1 MSLAVLELNDQAL
14 LIHTEQGQSISE
26 PGFAQLTSKGIETG
40 EVARSIAWRSPQSS
54 FNQYWRQLNQLPLPS
69 NQRWARHNAD
79 IAFAQIEQLLNATA
93 APEKLILSVPGS
105 FSDEQM
111 SLVTG
116 LIDASSSQLYAVID
130 SALAAGLDCQNQTW
144 IVELQLHQTVVSLI
158 QPQDKGTQG
167 SIEVVQQEL
176 IPDLGIMTIYN
187 SVARHISNSLVT
199 EYRYD
204 PLHNSEGEQTIYDQI
219 PTWLSTLTVKPE
231 VTISISSPKGELPL
245 VLRKHKIEELI
256 EGRLA
261 KLTDI
266 LESTEK
272 NDVVFTHSGAII
284 GRLVSRFATARLL
297 SADQGC
303 RNCFSVQQEIA
314 LESEQLHRIR
324 SLKTGLLSDKI
335 TINQTHQSGYATHL
349 LYNNQAWPLA
359 TAISIYL
366 KNDQLSFKSGADKDA
381 TLALMITDSE
391 LGVLYQQPGNEV
403 LLPKSSQ
410 PGGSIVIAG
419 HKVKLIEVN
428 NG

>member
-261 KLTDI
+261 KLTEI

-272 NDVVFTHSGAII
+272 HDVVFTHSGAII

-381 TLALMITDSE
+381 ALALMITDSE

-403 LLPKSSQ
+403 LLPRSSQ

-419 HKVKLIEVN
+419 HKVKLIEVT

>member
-187 SVARHISNSLVT
+187 SVARHVSNSLVT

-256 EGRLA
+256 ESRLA
-261 KLTDI
+261 KLTEI

-272 NDVVFTHSGAII
+272 HDVVFTHSGAII

-324 SLKTGLLSDKI
+324 SLKTGLLLDKI

-403 LLPKSSQ
+403 LLPRSSQ

>member
-40 EVARSIAWRSPQSS
+40 EAARSIAWRSPQSS

-116 LIDASSSQLYAVID
+116 LIDASSSQLHAVID
-130 SALAAGLDCQNQTW
+130 SALAAGLHCQNQTW

-187 SVARHISNSLVT
+187 SVARHVSNSLVT

-256 EGRLA
+256 ESRLA
-261 KLTDI
+261 KLTEI

-272 NDVVFTHSGAII
+272 HDVVFTHSGAII

-403 LLPKSSQ
+403 LLPRSSQ

-419 HKVKLIEVN
+419 HKVKLIEVT

>member
-116 LIDASSSQLYAVID
+116 LIDASSSQLHAVID
-130 SALAAGLDCQNQTW
+130 SALAAGLHCQNQTW

-187 SVARHISNSLVT
+187 SVARHVSNSLVT

-256 EGRLA
+256 ESRLA
-261 KLTDI
+261 KLTEI

-324 SLKTGLLSDKI
+324 SLKTGLLLDKI

-403 LLPKSSQ
+403 LLPRSSQ

>member
-199 EYRYD
+199 DYRYD

-261 KLTDI
+261 KLTEI

>member
-256 EGRLA
+256 ESRLA
-261 KLTDI
+261 KLTEI

-403 LLPKSSQ
+403 LLPRSSQ

>member
-116 LIDASSSQLYAVID
+116 LIDASSSQLHAVID
-130 SALAAGLDCQNQTW
+130 SALAAGLHCQNQTW

-187 SVARHISNSLVT
+187 SVARHVSNSLVT

-256 EGRLA
+256 ESRLA
-261 KLTDI
+261 KLTEI

-403 LLPKSSQ
+403 LLPRSSQ
-410 PGGSIVIAG
+410 PGGSIVIAR

>member
-14 LIHTEQGQSISE
+14 LIHTEQGQSASE

-187 SVARHISNSLVT
+187 SVARHVSNSLVT

-256 EGRLA
+256 ESRLA
-261 KLTDI
+261 KLTEI

-324 SLKTGLLSDKI
+324 SLKTGLLLDKI

-403 LLPKSSQ
+403 LLPRSSQ

-419 HKVKLIEVN
+419 HKVKLIEVT

>member
-187 SVARHISNSLVT
+187 SVARHVSNSLVT

-261 KLTDI
+261 KLTEI

-324 SLKTGLLSDKI
+324 SLKTGLLLDKI

-403 LLPKSSQ
+403 LLPRSSQ

>member
-261 KLTDI
+261 KLTEI

-335 TINQTHQSGYATHL
+335 TINQTHQSAYATHL

-403 LLPKSSQ
+403 LLPRSSQ

>member
-261 KLTDI
+261 KLTEI

-324 SLKTGLLSDKI
+324 SLKTGLLLDKI

>member
-40 EVARSIAWRSPQSS
+40 EAARSIAWRSPQSS

-256 EGRLA
+256 ESRLA
-261 KLTDI
+261 KLTEI

-272 NDVVFTHSGAII
+272 HDVVFTHSGAII

-403 LLPKSSQ
+403 LLPRSSQ

>member
-116 LIDASSSQLYAVID
+116 LIDASSSQLHAVID
-130 SALAAGLDCQNQTW
+130 SALAAGLHCQNQTW

-199 EYRYD
+199 DYRYD

-256 EGRLA
+256 ESRLA
-261 KLTDI
+261 KLTEI

-272 NDVVFTHSGAII
+272 HDVVFTHSGAII

-391 LGVLYQQPGNEV
+391 LGVLYQQPGYEV
-403 LLPKSSQ
+403 LLPRSSQ

>member
-14 LIHTEQGQSISE
+14 LIHTEQGQCISE

-93 APEKLILSVPGS
+93 AAEKLILSVPGS

-111 SLVTG
+111 SLLTG
-116 LIDASSSQLYAVID
+116 LVDASSSQLHAVID

-187 SVARHISNSLVT
+187 SVAQYISNSLVT
-199 EYRYD
+199 DYRYD

-219 PTWLSTLTVKPE
+219 PTWLSTLAVKPE

-261 KLTDI
+261 KLTEI

-303 RNCFSVQQEIA
+303 QNCFSVQQEIA

-324 SLKTGLLSDKI
+324 SLKTGLLLDEI
-335 TINQTHQSGYATHL
+335 TTNQTHQSAYATHL
-349 LYNNQAWPLA
+349 LYNNQAWSLA

-391 LGVLYQQPGNEV
+391 LGVLYQQSGNQV

>member
-116 LIDASSSQLYAVID
+116 LIDASSSQLHAVID

-187 SVARHISNSLVT
+187 SVARYISNSLVT
-199 EYRYD
+199 DYRYD

-261 KLTDI
+261 KLTEI

-284 GRLVSRFATARLL
+284 SRLVSRFATARLL

-324 SLKTGLLSDKI
+324 SLKTGLLLDKI

-359 TAISIYL
+359 TVISIYL

-391 LGVLYQQPGNEV
+391 LGVLYQQPGYEV
-403 LLPKSSQ
+403 LLPRSSQ

>member
-187 SVARHISNSLVT
+187 SVARHVSNSLVS

-256 EGRLA
+256 ESRLA
-261 KLTDI
+261 KLTEI

-272 NDVVFTHSGAII
+272 HDVVFTHSGAII

-324 SLKTGLLSDKI
+324 SLKTGLLLDGI
-335 TINQTHQSGYATHL
+335 TINQTHQSAYATHL

-403 LLPKSSQ
+403 LLPRSSQ

>member
-256 EGRLA
+256 ESRLA
-261 KLTDI
+261 KLTEI

-272 NDVVFTHSGAII
+272 HDVVFTHSGAII
-284 GRLVSRFATARLL
+284 GRLVSRFVTARLL

-403 LLPKSSQ
+403 LLPRSSQ

>member
-187 SVARHISNSLVT
+187 SVARHVSNSLVS

-256 EGRLA
+256 ESRLA
-261 KLTDI
+261 KLTEI

-272 NDVVFTHSGAII
+272 HDVVFTHSGAII

>member
-40 EVARSIAWRSPQSS
+40 EAARSIAWRSPQSS

-116 LIDASSSQLYAVID
+116 LIDASSSQLHAVID

-187 SVARHISNSLVT
+187 SVARHVSNSLVT

-256 EGRLA
+256 ESRLA
-261 KLTDI
+261 KLTEI

-272 NDVVFTHSGAII
+272 HDVVFTHSGAII

-403 LLPKSSQ
+403 LLPRALSPVVQLSLQ
-410 PGGSIVIAG
+410 AI
-419 HKVKLIEVN
+419 KLN
-428 NG
+428 

>member
-187 SVARHISNSLVT
+187 SVARHVSNSLVS

-256 EGRLA
+256 ESRLA
-261 KLTDI
+261 KLTEI

-272 NDVVFTHSGAII
+272 HDVVFTHSGAII

-303 RNCFSVQQEIA
+303 RNCFSLQQEIA

-403 LLPKSSQ
+403 LLPRSSQ

>member
-187 SVARHISNSLVT
+187 SVARHVSNSLVS

-256 EGRLA
+256 ESRLA
-261 KLTDI
+261 KLTEI

-324 SLKTGLLSDKI
+324 SLKTGLLLDKI

-403 LLPKSSQ
+403 LLPRSSQ

>member
-187 SVARHISNSLVT
+187 SVARHVSNSLVS

-256 EGRLA
+256 ESRLA
-261 KLTDI
+261 KLTEI

-272 NDVVFTHSGAII
+272 HDVVFTHSGAII

-324 SLKTGLLSDKI
+324 SLKTGLLLDKI

-403 LLPKSSQ
+403 LLPRSSQ

>member
-14 LIHTEQGQSISE
+14 LIHTEQGQSASE

-105 FSDEQM
+105 LSDEQM

-116 LIDASSSQLYAVID
+116 LIDASSSQLHAVID
-130 SALAAGLDCQNQTW
+130 SALAAGLHCQNQTW

-187 SVARHISNSLVT
+187 SVARHVSNSLVT

-256 EGRLA
+256 ESRLA
-261 KLTDI
+261 KLTEI

-272 NDVVFTHSGAII
+272 HDVVFTHSGAII

-324 SLKTGLLSDKI
+324 SLKTGLLLDKI

-403 LLPKSSQ
+403 LLPRSSQ

-419 HKVKLIEVN
+419 HKVKLIEVT

>member
-40 EVARSIAWRSPQSS
+40 EAARSIAWRSPQSS

-199 EYRYD
+199 DYRYD

-261 KLTDI
+261 KLTEI

-324 SLKTGLLSDKI
+324 SLKTGLLLDKI

>member
-187 SVARHISNSLVT
+187 SVARHVSNSLVS

-261 KLTDI
+261 KLTEI

-272 NDVVFTHSGAII
+272 HDVVFTHSGAII

-403 LLPKSSQ
+403 LLPRSSQ

>member
-14 LIHTEQGQSISE
+14 LIHTEQGQSASE

-105 FSDEQM
+105 LSDEQM

-116 LIDASSSQLYAVID
+116 LIDASSSQLHAVID
-130 SALAAGLDCQNQTW
+130 SALAAGLHCQNQTW

-261 KLTDI
+261 KLTEI

-324 SLKTGLLSDKI
+324 SLKTGLLLDKI

-419 HKVKLIEVN
+419 HKVKLIEVT

>member
-14 LIHTEQGQSISE
+14 LIHTEQGQSASE

-105 FSDEQM
+105 LSDEQM

-116 LIDASSSQLYAVID
+116 LIDASSSQLHAVID
-130 SALAAGLDCQNQTW
+130 SALAAGLHCQNQTW

-167 SIEVVQQEL
+167 LIEVVQQEL

-187 SVARHISNSLVT
+187 SVARHVSNSLVT

-261 KLTDI
+261 KLTEI

-403 LLPKSSQ
+403 LLPRSSQ

>member
-116 LIDASSSQLYAVID
+116 LIDASSSQLHAVID
-130 SALAAGLDCQNQTW
+130 SALAAGLHCQNQTW

-187 SVARHISNSLVT
+187 SVARHVSNSLVT

-256 EGRLA
+256 ESRLA
-261 KLTDI
+261 KLTEI

-272 NDVVFTHSGAII
+272 HDVVFTHSGAII

-324 SLKTGLLSDKI
+324 SLKTGLLLDKI

-391 LGVLYQQPGNEV
+391 LGVLYQQPGYEV
-403 LLPKSSQ
+403 LLPRSSQ

>member
-187 SVARHISNSLVT
+187 SVARHVSNSLVT

-256 EGRLA
+256 ESRLA
-261 KLTDI
+261 KLTEI

-272 NDVVFTHSGAII
+272 HDVVFTHSGAII

-403 LLPKSSQ
+403 LLPRSSQ

-419 HKVKLIEVN
+419 HKVKLIEVT

>member
-199 EYRYD
+199 DYRYD

-261 KLTDI
+261 KLTEI

-403 LLPKSSQ
+403 LLPRSSQ

>member
-116 LIDASSSQLYAVID
+116 LIDASSSQLHAVID
-130 SALAAGLDCQNQTW
+130 SALAAGLHCQNQTW

-256 EGRLA
+256 ESRLA
-261 KLTDI
+261 KLTEI

-272 NDVVFTHSGAII
+272 HDVVFTHSGAII

>member
-187 SVARHISNSLVT
+187 SVAQYISNSLVT
-199 EYRYD
+199 DYRYD

-256 EGRLA
+256 ESRLA
-261 KLTDI
+261 KLTEI

-272 NDVVFTHSGAII
+272 HDVVFTHSGAII

-303 RNCFSVQQEIA
+303 QNCFSVQQEIA

-335 TINQTHQSGYATHL
+335 TTNQTHQSAYATHL
-349 LYNNQAWPLA
+349 LYNNQAWSLA

-403 LLPKSSQ
+403 LLPRSSQ

>member
-40 EVARSIAWRSPQSS
+40 EAARSIAWRSPQSS

-199 EYRYD
+199 DYRYD

-261 KLTDI
+261 KLTEI

-335 TINQTHQSGYATHL
+335 TINQTHQSAYATHL

-403 LLPKSSQ
+403 LLPRSSQ

>member
-40 EVARSIAWRSPQSS
+40 EAARSIAWRSPQSS

-116 LIDASSSQLYAVID
+116 LIDASSSQLHAVID

-199 EYRYD
+199 DYRYD

-256 EGRLA
+256 ESRLA
-261 KLTDI
+261 KLTEI

-272 NDVVFTHSGAII
+272 HDVVFTHSGAII

-324 SLKTGLLSDKI
+324 SLKTGLLLDKI

-403 LLPKSSQ
+403 LLPRSSQ

>member
-116 LIDASSSQLYAVID
+116 LIDASSSQLHAVID
-130 SALAAGLDCQNQTW
+130 SALAAGLHCQNQTW

-187 SVARHISNSLVT
+187 SVARHVSNSLVT

-256 EGRLA
+256 ESRLA
-261 KLTDI
+261 KLTEI

-272 NDVVFTHSGAII
+272 HDVVFTHSGAII

-403 LLPKSSQ
+403 LLPRSSQ

-419 HKVKLIEVN
+419 HKVKLIEVT

>member
-199 EYRYD
+199 DYRYD

-256 EGRLA
+256 ESRLA
-261 KLTDI
+261 KLTEI

-272 NDVVFTHSGAII
+272 HDVVFTHSGAII

-335 TINQTHQSGYATHL
+335 TTNQTHQSAYATHL

-403 LLPKSSQ
+403 LLPRSSQ

-419 HKVKLIEVN
+419 HKVKLIEVT

>member
-199 EYRYD
+199 DYRYD

-256 EGRLA
+256 ESRLA
-261 KLTDI
+261 KLTEI

-272 NDVVFTHSGAII
+272 HDVIFTHSGAII

-419 HKVKLIEVN
+419 HKVKLIEVT

>member
-116 LIDASSSQLYAVID
+116 LIDASSSQLHAVID
-130 SALAAGLDCQNQTW
+130 SALAAGLHCQNQTW

-187 SVARHISNSLVT
+187 SVARHVSNSLVT

-256 EGRLA
+256 ESRLA
-261 KLTDI
+261 KLTEI

-272 NDVVFTHSGAII
+272 HDVIFTHSGAII

-403 LLPKSSQ
+403 LLPRSSQ

>member
-130 SALAAGLDCQNQTW
+130 SALAAGLHCQNQTW

-256 EGRLA
+256 ESRLA
-261 KLTDI
+261 KLTEI

-272 NDVVFTHSGAII
+272 HDVVFTHSGAII

-403 LLPKSSQ
+403 LLPRSSQ

-419 HKVKLIEVN
+419 HKVKLIEVT